1 MSKPLA
7 ITAVTVA
14 ALLGLAAC
22 SSDSKDS
29 KSTDN
34 STSTTKGAAK
44 APVTLNGTVN
54 NKGTKDISTKGA
66 STEIEV
72 ELDDFYFEPTFIKVA
87 PGQKIKVELENEGS
101 MAHTFT
107 SSALGVDQEVA
118 PGKKATVNVTIPTTG
133 ATPFFCRFHQ
143 SSGMQGAMF
152 ITAS

>member
-7 ITAVTVA
+7 LTAVTLA

-29 KSTDN
+29 SD
-34 STSTTKGAAK
+34 TSTTTKN
-44 APVTLNGTVN
+44 PVALSGTVN
-54 NKGTKDISTKGA
+54 NKGTKDISGKGD

-87 PGQKIKVELENEGS
+87 PGQHINVELENEGT

-107 SSALGVDQEVA
+107 SSAFGVDQEVA
-118 PGKKATVNVTIPTTG
+118 PGKKATVTVTIPASG
-133 ATPFFCRFHQ
+133 SEPFFCRFHQ

-152 ITAS
+152 ITAR